1 MGRNLRREKGRVRDG
16 PGFSHYAQPMVIL
29 EFNTVSFLRNVI
41 VPGFKALTFLS
52 KKAKDFSD
60 WSLCV
65 EVYFT
70 GHHTLQE

>member
-1 MGRNLRREKGRVRDG
+1 
-16 PGFSHYAQPMVIL
+16 MVIL

-65 EVYFT
+65 EVFFT
-70 GHHTLQE
+70 GTIPCRNEKIVYLGSKVE